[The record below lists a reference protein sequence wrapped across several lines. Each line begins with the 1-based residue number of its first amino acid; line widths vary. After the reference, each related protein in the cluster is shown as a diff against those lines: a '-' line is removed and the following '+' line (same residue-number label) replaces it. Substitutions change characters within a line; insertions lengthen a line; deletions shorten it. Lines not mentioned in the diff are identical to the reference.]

1 MQVTCPN
8 CRARYA
14 VDPLAIGP
22 TGRTVQCARCS
33 HRWFEIMRLSDN
45 PAPSPDPDHRPV
57 QRPPAQ
63 AESTDMSSYTANLP
77 AVIAPPPKVRWG
89 RWSSVALVGVL
100 AAGAAAFAYRDEL
113 KNHLPGQWRAVL
125 GEAVA
130 APKPIL
136 VQARGPRVELD
147 MDASSVE
154 LADGRYVVRGELVNG
169 GTAPGSTT
177 ALKLVFRRG
186 DDVLG
191 ERTYPLVE
199 GPIAPGQR
207 LSFTRPFDDPPDG
220 TTNVVP
226 SVE

>member
-14 VDPLAIGP
+14 VNPLAIGP
-22 TGRTVQCARCS
+22 AGRTVQCARCS
-33 HRWFEIMRLSDN
+33 HRWFEIMKLSDN
-45 PAPSPDPDHRPV
+45 PAPPPSLPV
-57 QRPPAQ
+57 ETAAAAAP
-63 AESTDMSSYTANLP
+63 SYTANLP
-77 AVIAPPPKVRWG
+77 AVIAPQPKAYWG
-89 RWSSVALVGVL
+89 RWVSAALAIVL
-100 AAGAAAFAYRDEL
+100 AAGAAAFAYRDEIRSR
-113 KNHLPGQWRAVL
+113 LPGQWRSLL
-125 GEAVA
+125 GERAATAKQVQLQGPHVA
-130 APKPIL
+130 
-136 VQARGPRVELD
+136 LD
-147 MDASSVE
+147 MAASSVE
-154 LADGRYVVRGELVNG
+154 LADGRYMVRGQLVNA

-177 ALKLVFRRG
+177 ALKLVFRKG

-191 ERTYPLVE
+191 ERTYTLVE

>member
-1 MQVTCPN
+1 MK
-8 CRARYA
+8 
-14 VDPLAIGP
+14 
-22 TGRTVQCARCS
+22 
-33 HRWFEIMRLSDN
+33 LSDN
-45 PAPSPDPDHRPV
+45 PAPPPTPLGRPSNEDV
-57 QRPPAQ
+57 P
-63 AESTDMSSYTANLP
+63 TYTANLP
-77 AVIAPPPKVRWG
+77 AVIAPPAKVRWG
-89 RWSSVALVGVL
+89 RWSTAALAVVL
-100 AAGAAAFAYRDEL
+100 AAGVAAFAYRTEL
-113 KNHLPGQWRAVL
+113 KSRLPGQWRTLLDETTA
-125 GEAVA
+125 G
-130 APKPIL
+130 PKQIP

-147 MDASSVE
+147 TAASSVE
-154 LADGRYVVRGELVNG
+154 LADGHYVVRGQLVNA

-177 ALKLVFRRG
+177 ALKLVFRKG